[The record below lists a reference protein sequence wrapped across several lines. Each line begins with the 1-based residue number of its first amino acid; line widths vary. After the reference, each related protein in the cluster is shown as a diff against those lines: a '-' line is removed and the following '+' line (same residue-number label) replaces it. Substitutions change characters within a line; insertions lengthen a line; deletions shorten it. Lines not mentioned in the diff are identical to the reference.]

1 MGDGFLGESGRASL
15 WKWHL
20 SRNSDEK
27 KERQPTWLLG
37 SRVGVFLGKEQASMA
52 VRLGVKVKVTQ
63 LCPALCNPMDCSP
76 WNFPG
81 QNTGVGN
88 CSPLQGIFP
97 TQGSN
102 PGLLH
107 CKQILYQLSHQESSK
122 DNKDSLYLLYNF
134 CKRLAL
140 GRSDISFML
149 ILQNLPLQS
158 WRQRAKI
165 FSSQHLLTVQPGKQC
180 IAD

>member
-1 MGDGFLGESGRASL
+1 
-15 WKWHL
+15 L

-37 SRVGVFLGKEQASMA
+37 SRVGVFLGKEQASTA

-107 CKQILYQLSHQESSK
+107 CKQILYQLSHQE
-122 DNKDSLYLLYNF
+122 NP
-134 CKRLAL
+134 R
-140 GRSDISFML
+140 
-149 ILQNLPLQS
+149 ILKWVAYPFS
-158 WRQRAKI
+158 R
-165 FSSQHLLTVQPGKQC
+165 SSQPRNRTGVSC
-180 IAD
+180 ITGIFTI